1 MGKLLTRQ
9 QAAEKLGVTPQTVSN
24 WLKTG
29 ILKDAGVNRIT
40 KIDEKTLDRFGPSL
54 KELAATEQKIR
65 EAQAEADA
73 LCKKEQERL
82 KDIRRAYGVLN
93 LGGDDVLRAKI
104 IKGVL
109 CAAVNGGVICE
120 REYNVLCRLLEKERA
135 TAIAEE
141 YGLSRASIY
150 LIARKGVGKIAEMQD
165 YRELQDE
172 VEKAREKVAA
182 ADELIVLQR
191 NEIGRLT
198 KELSAY
204 VPPVAEP
211 EAGDAEVLAM
221 RDLLKTKIVDLD
233 LSVRTLICLKSYDIE
248 TLSDVVTY
256 NKTDLLKI
264 RNFGKKSLAEVED
277 VLDSLDLSF
286 GMDISKYMLEGTDA
300 KYRSITTEGY
310 DDEEEG

>member
-9 QAAEKLGVTPQTVSN
+9 QAAEKLGVTPQTISN

-29 ILKDAGVNRIT
+29 ILKDAGVNHIT

-93 LGGDDVLRAKI
+93 LGGDDVLRAKV

-191 NEIGRLT
+191 NEIERLT

-233 LSVRTLICLKSYDIE
+233 LSVRALVCLKAYDIE
-248 TLSDVVTY
+248 TLADLVPYSRI
-256 NKTDLLKI
+256 DLLKF
-264 RNFGKKSLAEVED
+264 RNFGRKTLTEVED
-277 VLDSLDLSF
+277 LLDSMGLTF
-286 GMDISKYMLEGTDA
+286 EMDVRKYMLDGTDA
-300 KYRSITTEGY
+300 KYQSL
-310 DDEEEG
+310 

>member
-1 MGKLLTRQ
+1 MTRQ

-24 WLKTG
+24 WLKAG
-29 ILKDAGVNRIT
+29 ILKDAGVNHIT
-40 KIDEKTLDRFGPSL
+40 KIDEKTLNRFGPSL

-65 EAQAEADA
+65 EAQAESDA

-82 KDIRRAYGVLN
+82 KDIRRTYGVLN
-93 LGGDDVLRAKI
+93 LGGDDVLRVKI

-141 YGLSRASIY
+141 YGLSRAGIY
-150 LIARKGVGKIAEMQD
+150 LIARKGVRKIAEMQD
-165 YRELQDE
+165 WRELQDE
-172 VEKAREKVAA
+172 VEKAHEKVAT
-182 ADELIVLQR
+182 ADELISLQR
-191 NEIGRLT
+191 NEIKRLK
-198 KELSAY
+198 KELSMY
-204 VPPVAEP
+204 VPSVEEP
-211 EAGDAEVLAM
+211 EADDDKLKEM
-221 RDLLKTKIVDLD
+221 RSLLKTKIVDMD
-233 LSVRTLICLKSYDIE
+233 FSVRTLACLKSYDIE
-248 TLSDVVTY
+248 TLGDVVTY

-300 KYRSITTEGY
+300 KYRSITTEGH
-310 DDEEEG
+310 DDEE

>member
-1 MGKLLTRQ
+1 MTRQ

-29 ILKDAGVNRIT
+29 ILKDAGVNHIT

-54 KELAATEQKIR
+54 KELAATEQTIR

-93 LGGDDVLRAKI
+93 LGGDDVLRAKV

-191 NEIGRLT
+191 NEIERLT

-233 LSVRTLICLKSYDIE
+233 LSVRALVCLKAYDIE
-248 TLSDVVTY
+248 TLADLVPYSRI
-256 NKTDLLKI
+256 DLLKF
-264 RNFGKKSLAEVED
+264 RNFGRKTLTEVED
-277 VLDSLDLSF
+277 LLDSMGLTF
-286 GMDISKYMLEGTDA
+286 EMDVRKYMLDETDA
-300 KYRSITTEGY
+300 KYRSL
-310 DDEEEG
+310 

>member
-29 ILKDAGVNRIT
+29 ILKDAGVNHIT

-54 KELAATEQKIR
+54 KELAATEQTIR
-65 EAQAEADA
+65 ETQAAVDA

-191 NEIGRLT
+191 NEIERLT

-233 LSVRTLICLKSYDIE
+233 LSVRALVCLKAYDIE
-248 TLSDVVTY
+248 TLADLVPYSRI
-256 NKTDLLKI
+256 DLLKF
-264 RNFGKKSLAEVED
+264 RNFGRKTLTEVED
-277 VLDSLDLSF
+277 LLDSMGLTF
-286 GMDISKYMLEGTDA
+286 EMDIRKYMLDGTDA
-300 KYRSITTEGY
+300 KYQSL
-310 DDEEEG
+310 

>member
-9 QAAEKLGVTPQTVSN
+9 QAAEKLGVTPQTISN

-29 ILKDAGVNRIT
+29 ILKDAGVNHIT

-54 KELAATEQKIR
+54 KELAATEQKVR

-93 LGGDDVLRAKI
+93 LGGDDVLRVRI
-104 IKGVL
+104 LKGVL

-120 REYNVLCRLLEKERA
+120 REYSVLCRLLEKERA

-150 LIARKGVGKIAEMQD
+150 LIARKGVRKIAEMQD
-165 YRELQDE
+165 YRELQE
-172 VEKAREKVAA
+172 QVEKAREKVAA

-191 NEIGRLT
+191 NEIERLT

-221 RDLLKTKIVDLD
+221 RNLLKTKIVDLD
-233 LSVRTLICLKSYDIE
+233 LSVRALVCLKAYDIE
-248 TLSDVVTY
+248 TLADLVPYSRI
-256 NKTDLLKI
+256 DLLKF
-264 RNFGKKSLAEVED
+264 RNFGRKTLSEVAD
-277 VLDSLDLSF
+277 LLDSMGLTF
-286 GMDISKYMLEGTDA
+286 EMDVRKYMLDGTDA
-300 KYRSITTEGY
+300 KYQSL
-310 DDEEEG
+310 